1 MQLFLYILLI
11 VSALLSGA
19 AFLFFKKTNPVYLK
33 LALSFSG
40 AFLFA
45 VTVIHL
51 IPEAYLHGGQGIG
64 IYILIGFLFQIILE
78 LFSEGIEH
86 GHVHVHHHP
95 HAAFPLSIM
104 LGLCVHSF
112 FEGMPLAQRN
122 GEAWNSGLFAG
133 IVLHHM
139 PVAFALMSLLIASG
153 LSKAKSL
160 LNLFIFALMAPL
172 GALASQFIASGLG
185 ANEVYF
191 DRVMGVVI
199 GIFLHISTT
208 ILFESSEQHRFN
220 YYKMGAILAGV
231 GLALASF

>member
-1 MQLFLYILLI
+1 MQKIYQIIQCEYRFR
-11 VSALLSGA
+11 
-19 AFLFFKKTNPVYLK
+19 N
-33 LALSFSG
+33 
-40 AFLFA
+40 
-45 VTVIHL
+45 VTVIL
-51 IPEAYLHGGQGIG
+51 TIFWRPFLSQKWWNSVKFWDRNSSGLDDKIVLKFN
-64 IYILIGFLFQIILE
+64 YILVGFLFQIILE

-104 LGLCVHSF
+104 LGLCIHSF

-122 GEAWNSGLFAG
+122 GEVFNTGLFAG
-133 IVLHHM
+133 ILLHHL

-153 LSKAKSL
+153 LSKTKSL
-160 LNLFIFALMAPL
+160 FNLFIFALMAPL
-172 GALASQFIASGLG
+172 GAWASQFIASGFG

-191 DRVMGVVI
+191 DKVMGVVI

-231 GLALASF
+231 GLALMIF

>member
-1 MQLFLYILLI
+1 MQLFLYLALV
-11 VSALLSGA
+11 VSALLSGMA
-19 AFLFFKKTNPVYLK
+19 YLFFKKTNPLYLK

-51 IPEAYLHGGQGIG
+51 IPEAYSHGGQGIG
-64 IYILIGFLFQIILE
+64 VYILAGFLFQIVLE

-112 FEGMPLAQRN
+112 FEGMPLAQRA
-122 GEAWNSGLFAG
+122 GEEVNSGLFAG
-133 IVLHHM
+133 ILLHHM

-153 LSKAKSL
+153 LSKTKSL
-160 LNLFIFALMAPL
+160 LNLLFFSLMAPL
-172 GALASQFIASGLG
+172 GAFASQFIARGFG